1 MASANT
7 PVPIILCGAKVALGL
22 ESANFMKPEFEG
34 TWSLSTFAVM
44 SFIDL

>member
-7 PVPIILCGAKVALGL
+7 PVPIVLGGAKVALGL

-34 TWSLSTFAVM
+34 AYSTACPLFP
-44 SFIDL
+44 